1 MAAAGSCNRVT
12 PPINSFFQPPERANS
27 SAPYLAQYAAVVVL
41 GIAAISLLA
50 GGWKI
55 VLLLAA
61 VSGAFAIMGYVIYSI
76 VKGDCDRILI
86 GWVFLFPL
94 GYYYLSY
101 PRTAPIIQFDRT
113 IVLVLA
119 ACILATPKGR
129 TWPIPRDM
137 KRVAIVWAIFL
148 AATLLSFFQ
157 MPKVLQNAS
166 PMLTI
171 GRLIVEA
178 FLLPALMGWYVLRQ
192 FRLRLHA
199 KWLHIAVCV
208 ISLYSVALGIA
219 DVVLQR
225 HVLEYDFSGYYFAY
239 DPTVPLAFVY
249 LRPSGPFTST
259 GSFALVGLISFFVLA
274 FLWTVIRDDSGP
286 ARRGLHILGSS
297 AAMLQA
303 LLPLTRIVI
312 LSVALFAIISL
323 FRSTGLQR
331 ILYLAAVGTI
341 ALMIAVVAVVAPG
354 VYEDRSSSDN
364 VYGRLAQ
371 DVQSWKVFADHPLV
385 GVGLM
390 NFTPVVQKT
399 PRYQGNE
406 FEGVEEVDFPHN
418 NIAWIAAEMGVVGLV
433 PYLISQ
439 VLLVVA
445 FRRLRRRG
453 EAGARAWKYF
463 VFIFLGYWIP
473 GLSWTNAQSGD
484 LNIWFLFA
492 LCLLYRYG
500 VGEARDEG
508 TALLPV
514 AA

>member
-1 MAAAGSCNRVT
+1 MTHSVNG
-12 PPINSFFQPPERANS
+12 FFQPLANENS
-27 SAPYLAQYAAVVVL
+27 PVPHHAQYAAAVVL
-41 GIAAISLLA
+41 GIATVVLLA

-61 VSGAFAIMGYVIYSI
+61 VSGAFAIIGYVIYSI

-113 IVLVLA
+113 IVLVLV
-119 ACILATPKGR
+119 ACILATPQGR

-137 KRVAIVWAIFL
+137 KRVAIAWAIL
-148 AATLLSFFQ
+148 SAATLISFFQ
-157 MPKVLQNAS
+157 MPDVLGNA
-166 PMLTI
+166 PPVLTI

-192 FRLRLHA
+192 FRLQIHA
-199 KWLHIAVCV
+199 KWLHVGVCI
-208 ISLYSVALGIA
+208 ISLYSVALGIG

-225 HVLEYDFSGYYFAY
+225 HVLTYDFSGNYFAY
-239 DPTVPLAFVY
+239 DPANPTAFAY

-274 FLWTVIRDDSGP
+274 FLWTVIREDSGP
-286 ARRGLHILGSS
+286 ARRVLHILGSS
-297 AAMLQA
+297 AALLQA

-312 LSVALFAIISL
+312 ITVALFAIISL
-323 FRSTGLQR
+323 FRSTGRLR
-331 ILYLAAVGTI
+331 ILYLAALGTI

-354 VYEDRSSSDN
+354 VYEDRSSSGN
-364 VYGRLAQ
+364 VYGRIAQ
-371 DVQSWKVFADHPLV
+371 DVQSWEVFADHPLV

-399 PRYQGNE
+399 SRYQGIE
-406 FEGVEEVDFPHN
+406 YEGVEQVDFPHN

-439 VLLVVA
+439 ILLIVA
-445 FRRLRRRG
+445 FWRLRRRG
-453 EAGARAWKYF
+453 ERGERAWKYF
-463 VFIFLGYWIP
+463 VFVFLSYWIP
-473 GLSWTNAQSGD
+473 GLTASTGQAGD
-484 LNIWFLFA
+484 LNIWFAFA
-492 LCLLYRYG
+492 LALLYRYG
-500 VGEARDEG
+500 IGEARDEG
-508 TALLPV
+508 TPLLPV

>member
-1 MAAAGSCNRVT
+1 
-12 PPINSFFQPPERANS
+12 
-27 SAPYLAQYAAVVVL
+27 VL
-41 GIAAISLLA
+41 GIATVVLLA

-61 VSGAFAIMGYVIYSI
+61 VSGAFAIIGYVIYSI

-113 IVLVLA
+113 IVLVLV

-137 KRVAIVWAIFL
+137 KRVAIAWAIFL
-148 AATLLSFFQ
+148 AATLISFFQ
-157 MPKVLQNAS
+157 MPDVLGNA
-166 PMLTI
+166 PPVLTI

-192 FRLRLHA
+192 FRLQIHA
-199 KWLHIAVCV
+199 KWLHVAVCV
-208 ISLYSVALGIA
+208 ISLYCAALGIA

-225 HVLEYDFSGYYFAY
+225 HVLTYDFSGYYFAY
-239 DPTVPLAFVY
+239 DPTDPTAFAF
-249 LRPSGPFTST
+249 LRPSGPFVTN
-259 GSFALVGLISFFVLA
+259 GSFALVGLISFFLLA

-297 AAMLQA
+297 AAMLMA
-303 LLPLTRIVI
+303 LLTLTRIVI
-312 LSVALFAIISL
+312 ITVALFAIISL
-323 FRSTGLQR
+323 FKSKGLQR

-341 ALMIAVVAVVAPG
+341 VLMIAVVAVVAPG

-364 VYGRLAQ
+364 VYGRIAQ
-371 DVQSWKVFADHPLV
+371 DVQSWEVFADHPLV

-390 NFTPVVQKT
+390 NFTPVVQKI

-406 FEGVEEVDFPHN
+406 YEGVEDVDFPHN

-439 VLLVVA
+439 VLLIVA
-445 FRRLRRRG
+445 FWRLRRRG
-453 EAGARAWKYF
+453 EAGERAWKYF
-463 VFIFLGYWIP
+463 VFVFLGYWIP
-473 GLSWTNAQSGD
+473 GLSWTSAQSGD
-484 LNIWFLFA
+484 LNLWFMFA

-500 VGEARDEG
+500 AGEAKEG
-508 TALLPV
+508 AEP
-514 AA
+514 AACLAT